1 MKNKFLLLMLCIF
14 INGLYYHAHAS
25 AFERIGIQSSFQAE
39 TFAKPHFL
47 IVTKHKFLNFQLV
60 IFLEFVNSEILQ
72 RFQAA

>member
-39 TFAKPHFL
+39 PLQNPKTIHLFWGFHYFNTNT
-47 IVTKHKFLNFQLV
+47 TK
-60 IFLEFVNSEILQ
+60 
-72 RFQAA
+72 

>member
-1 MKNKFLLLMLCIF
+1 MAYSNLNSKRYI
-14 INGLYYHAHAS
+14 
-25 AFERIGIQSSFQAE
+25 FQAE

>member
-39 TFAKPHFL
+39 TFAKP
-47 IVTKHKFLNFQLV
+47 LNLQIQKNNQLK
-60 IFLEFVNSEILQ
+60 I
-72 RFQAA
+72 